1 LASLQA
7 RSALRSSHPLLFI
20 NKLVSLTAFI
30 ILLGAGWVA
39 VSYLKKEVISR
50 WQNPVAENKASSAVN
65 ASAVRVDNAEP
76 ALEARPLAA
85 PVRLVYSCAEDKE
98 LYHASTHLPQRCQR
112 TALSEEAAIRR
123 GLKHCLICLPE

>member
-30 ILLGAGWVA
+30 ILLGAGWIA
-39 VSYLKKEVISR
+39 VSYLKKEIISR
-50 WQNPVAENKASSAVN
+50 WQSPAAESKASSAIT
-65 ASAVRVDNAEP
+65 ASPVRADAAEP
-76 ALEARPLAA
+76 TLEARPLAT
-85 PVRLVYSCAEDKE
+85 PVRLVYACAEDKE
-98 LYHASTHLPQRCQR
+98 HYHASTHLPQRCQR

-123 GLKHCLICLPE
+123 GLKHCGFCLPE